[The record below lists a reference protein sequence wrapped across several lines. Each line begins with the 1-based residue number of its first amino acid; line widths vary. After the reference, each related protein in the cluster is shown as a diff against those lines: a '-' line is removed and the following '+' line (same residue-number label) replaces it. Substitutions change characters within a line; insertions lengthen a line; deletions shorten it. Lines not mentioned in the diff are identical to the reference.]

1 MTNIPLQINDGSA
14 NSVDREKIN
23 SKDIQTLDPI
33 VSFAKSPKINERIFE
48 QLDSRSLTICR
59 KVAKSWLKCID
70 EKMFFWNQI
79 VTMPKVQK
87 GRFHKFPS
95 SGIKR
100 QD

>member
-1 MTNIPLQINDGSA
+1 MADLTNIPLQINDDSA

-33 VSFAKSPKINERIFE
+33 VFFAKSPKIYERIFE
-48 QLDSRSLTICR
+48 QLDSRSLTNCR

-70 EKMFFWNQI
+70 EKMLFWNQI

-87 GRFHKFPS
+87 GRFHKFSS
-95 SGIKR
+95 SGI
-100 QD
+100 